1 MRKTWAHNGIFV
13 GILIGILVYA
23 WTSSI
28 ILCLLAAV
36 AVSVVC
42 FKLIR
47 ALENVLYK
55 GADKVVG
62 QLNAR
67 HDRLAAE
74 KRMPHRAWHRTPHR
88 TGHRIPLLHRQ
99 GGHVRAAALSIRRKA
114 NSAFT
119 AESRGH
125 KESRIQKT
133 EPAFFLFAVK
143 ICLLLCGKVNEKG
156 AQRAKVEQ

>member
-47 ALENVLYK
+47 ALENALYK

-74 KRMPHRAWHRTPHR
+74 KNAAQSAAQNSAQSMAQNAAQNGTQNP
-88 TGHRIPLLHRQ
+88 
-99 GGHVRAAALSIRRKA
+99 AAAPAGWPCAGCGSV
-114 NSAFT
+114 NQ
-119 AESRGH
+119 AES
-125 KESRIQKT
+125 KFCIY
-133 EPAFFLFAVK
+133 
-143 ICLLLCGKVNEKG
+143 CGKP
-156 AQRAKVEQ
+156 RA

>member
-74 KRMPHRAWHRTPHR
+74 KN
-88 TGHRIPLLHRQ
+88 
-99 GGHVRAAALSIRRKA
+99 AAQ
-114 NSAFT
+114 NGT
-119 AESRGH
+119 
-125 KESRIQKT
+125 QN
-133 EPAFFLFAVK
+133 PAASPAGWPCAGCGSVNQAGSKFC
-143 ICLLLCGKVNEKG
+143 IYCGKP
-156 AQRAKVEQ
+156 RA